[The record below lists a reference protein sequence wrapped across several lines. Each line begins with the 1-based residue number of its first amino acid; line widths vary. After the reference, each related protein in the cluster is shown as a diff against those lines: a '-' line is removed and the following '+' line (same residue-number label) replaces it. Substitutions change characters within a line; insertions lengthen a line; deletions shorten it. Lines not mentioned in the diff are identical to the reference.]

1 MIQRLLK
8 IFIIH
13 VHVLA
18 FYQFWLIFLIVIVLF
33 QAREEEEE
41 EEATEEEDG
50 GEEGVVSDGDWGPV
64 KRTDRW
70 TET

>member
-1 MIQRLLK
+1 MIQKLLK
-8 IFIIH
+8 IFIIP

-41 EEATEEEDG
+41 EATEEEDG
-50 GEEGVVSDGDWGPV
+50 GEEGVVSDGEWGPV